1 MIVKLRDCRID
12 TLFLRR
18 AWAICKPYWMQRSN
32 WPSWIAILA
41 YVAYTLFEVGLGAKL
56 SFLTKGLTDAL
67 VAKQQTSYWHWLLLV
82 ALIWLVIGDGGSTQ
96 GIMSRMAALVT
107 QWLTIHWRQFITQD
121 LMARYVANHVYF
133 RVEQDGDVD
142 NVDQRIQQEV
152 EPVCQMAL
160 SIPVIVIYSVA
171 SFSVQGWILKSIS
184 PSLFYGVLVYATA
197 FVVVTWWMYGRLIQY
212 QYQTTVAEADL
223 RFGILNIRTS
233 AETIALYKGERA
245 ENTSVIRR
253 LKLLVSVSYATL
265 RYNLVMGLVETGL
278 NFAWSLVPILVLVP
292 IYFQG
297 KISFGAITQGTAS
310 AVLLLGAIQRLTT
323 FISVFAMAA
332 PHVVRIGQFMEKA
345 TKVAHDEVDLATSI
359 TSERGDRIRF
369 RNVTLQ
375 TPGSERTL
383 ARDMTFDVDAKHSM
397 LIIGRTGVGKSSLIR
412 AMAGLW
418 RNGAGSI
425 TMPPQE
431 AVLFLPQRPYM
442 LLGTLRE
449 QMLYPDIEREVSD
462 SELQRR
468 LDQVSLPDL
477 ARQHGGFDTVI
488 DWSRVLSL
496 GEQQRIGFAR
506 ALASTAKFVF
516 LDEATSA
523 VDLGT
528 EELLYRSLLD
538 SGVAC
543 ISVGHR
549 TSLMAFHQTV
559 LQLLPEGRW
568 RLLTREEAQALAA

>member
-12 TLFLRR
+12 MLFLRR
-18 AWAICKPYWMQRSN
+18 TWAICKPYWMDRSN
-32 WPSWIAILA
+32 WPAWFALA
-41 YVAYTLFEVGLGAKL
+41 SYLAYTLFEVGLGAKL
-56 SFLTKGLTDAL
+56 SFLTKGLTDTL
-67 VAKQQTSYWHWLLLV
+67 VAKQESSYWHWLLLV
-82 ALIWLVIGDGGSTQ
+82 ALIWLVIGDGRSTQ
-96 GIMSRMAALVT
+96 GIMNRVSALLT
-107 QWLTIHWRQFITQD
+107 QWLAIHWRQSITRE
-121 LMARYVANHVYF
+121 LMSRYLSHHVYF
-133 RVEQDGDVD
+133 RIEQDGGVD

-152 EPVCQMAL
+152 EQVCQMVL
-160 SIPVIVIYSVA
+160 SIPVIIIYSIA
-171 SFSVQGWILKSIS
+171 SFSVQGWILRSIS

-212 QYQTTVAEADL
+212 QYQITVAEADL

-245 ENTSVIRR
+245 ENTSVLRR
-253 LKLLVSVSYATL
+253 LKLLVAVSYATL
-265 RYNLVMGLVETGL
+265 RYNFAMGLVETGL
-278 NFAWSLVPILVLVP
+278 NFAWSLVPIFVLVP
-292 IYFQG
+292 IYFEG

-332 PHVVRIGQFMEKA
+332 PHVVRIGQLMEKA
-345 TKVAHDEVDLATSI
+345 VTVASEEVDRASTIESV
-359 TSERGDRIRF
+359 EGDRIRF

-375 TPGSERTL
+375 TPGFERTL
-383 ARDMTFDVDAKHSM
+383 ARNMTFDVDAAHCM

-418 RNGAGSI
+418 RNGAGTI
-425 TMPPQE
+425 TMPPKD

-449 QMLYPDIEREVSD
+449 QMLYPDIERAVSD
-462 SELQRR
+462 FELQRR
-468 LDQVSLPDL
+468 LEQVNLPEL

-523 VDLGT
+523 VDLAT

-538 SGVAC
+538 AGIAC

-549 TSLMAFHQTV
+549 TSLMTYHQTV

-568 RLLTREEAQALAA
+568 RMLTREEAQALAA

>member
-1 MIVKLRDCRID
+1 
-12 TLFLRR
+12 
-18 AWAICKPYWMQRSN
+18 MQRSN